1 MTIGRLGPAEQWP
14 GPLRACVPHSYL
26 LRRRQLSH
34 VRQQYQGHRS
44 DPQREYHLHYII
56 YHEFKSNWEQ

>member
-56 YHEFKSNWEQ
+56 